1 MNIFFNSRINANQ
14 SLLNVL
20 FGQQQKAA
28 SSQNTGCRGTRDTLT
43 ISASGKEKL
52 TKSTSGRTHNTS
64 IDSSIDLKSYIAS
77 AKKTNQELIENAGTQ
92 INAKTSEYM
101 STGKAFRAA
110 LTEKYSKLA
119 AEAKTHSN
127 PENYIHSKYF
137 DKSSEYYETNLTDTE
152 RRIAYNYE
160 MQMCRTGKI
169 NGVNYQDSL
178 FRGIEVDGDSVDSD
192 KIQFERALVNSQIS
206 NILKQAGV
214 DTSSITK
221 DCTFTVDPYSYEIT
235 VDGVDEETKVLMQ
248 NALNVGNNGKN
259 LYKHIYYC
267 STQDGC
273 ESSQVTEESKM
284 KYEAYHQV
292 YSYTGYELDKLEE
305 KNGTYYT
312 KSGENILDLSEKEKY
327 LLKAATDVE
336 KFLHKATGGSVSL
349 GDLSVE
355 NATIHGLPKTLDDL
369 LNNPGGNLTYQDYA
383 SDIREILAYN
393 RTQHKDIMSE
403 LNVQFFMADGTIQI
417 KK

>member
-169 NGVNYQDSL
+169 NGVN
-178 FRGIEVDGDSVDSD
+178 
-192 KIQFERALVNSQIS
+192 SQIS

-292 YSYTGYELDKLEE
+292 CSYTGYGLDKLEE

-312 KSGENILDLSEKEKY
+312 ESGENILDLVDKAVEDSGKVPKEFKQQMKNWIHDLVSTISTRGWNNVPDMTLSILY
-327 LLKAATDVE
+327 GKSGLKDMNQ
-336 KFLHKATGGSVSL
+336 L
-349 GDLSVE
+349 
-355 NATIHGLPKTLDDL
+355 I
-369 LNNPGGNLTYQDYA
+369 TYQYEAD
-383 SDIREILAYN
+383 RMN
-393 RTQHKDIMSE
+393 RQWYSV
-403 LNVQFFMADGTIQI
+403 L
-417 KK
+417 

>member
-77 AKKTNQELIENAGTQ
+77 AKKTNQEIIENAGTQ

-110 LTEKYSKLA
+110 LTEKYSKFA

-160 MQMCRTGKI
+160 
-169 NGVNYQDSL
+169 
-178 FRGIEVDGDSVDSD
+178 
-192 KIQFERALVNSQIS
+192 
-206 NILKQAGV
+206 
-214 DTSSITK
+214 
-221 DCTFTVDPYSYEIT
+221 
-235 VDGVDEETKVLMQ
+235 MQ

-312 KSGENILDLSEKEKY
+312 ESGENILDLVDSAVESSGKVPKEFKQQMKNWIHDLISTISTRGWNNVPDMTLSILY
-327 LLKAATDVE
+327 GKSGLKDMNQ
-336 KFLHKATGGSVSL
+336 L
-349 GDLSVE
+349 
-355 NATIHGLPKTLDDL
+355 I
-369 LNNPGGNLTYQDYA
+369 TYQYEAD
-383 SDIREILAYN
+383 RMN
-393 RTQHKDIMSE
+393 RQWYSV
-403 LNVQFFMADGTIQI
+403 L
-417 KK
+417 